1 MRSRLTSFMLS
12 MAVLLM
18 AASPAYPQYG
28 GGDYDPFT
36 IRSSTIQEG
45 VQRGAAD
52 VLRSQG
58 LAAKLNAEAAVTFG
72 QAQQQAMEN
81 RRAASEGYYDMRRRA
96 KELRMAERGPRP
108 DAETLARL
116 ARNRRPD
123 RLSPSELD
131 PITGRVNWPVLL
143 RFEAFADRRAG
154 IERLFEHRA
163 DAQRLDAEEY
173 LKVRELTG
181 EMQAEL
187 KGRVRELPL
196 GEYSQAKRF
205 LKSIAY
211 EASKPAGWA
220 PDLAMQP

>member
-1 MRSRLTSFMLS
+1 MRSRLTGFMLS
-12 MAVLLM
+12 MAVLLI

-81 RRAASEGYYDMRRRA
+81 RRAAIEGYYDMRRRA

-108 DAETLARL
+108 DAETFARL
-116 ARNRRPD
+116 ARNGRPD

-131 PITGRVNWPVLL
+131 PLTGRVNWPVLL
-143 RFEAFADRRAG
+143 RFEAFAEARAG

-163 DAQRLDAEEY
+163 DVQRLDAEEY
-173 LKVRELTG
+173 LKVRELREAMETK
-181 EMQAEL
+181 L
-187 KGRVRELPL
+187 KERVSELPL
-196 GEYSQAKRF
+196 AEYSRAKRF

>member
-1 MRSRLTSFMLS
+1 MRSRLTGFMLS
-12 MAVLLM
+12 MAVLLI

-72 QAQQQAMEN
+72 RAAQQAMEN
-81 RRAASEGYYDMRRRA
+81 RRAAIEGYYDTRRRA
-96 KELRMAERGPRP
+96 KELRMADRGPRP

-116 ARNRRPD
+116 ARNGRPD
-123 RLSPSELD
+123 PLSPSELD

-143 RFEAFADRRAG
+143 RFEAFAEARAG

-163 DAQRLDAEEY
+163 DTQRLDAEEY
-173 LKVRELTG
+173 LKVRELSEAMETK
-181 EMQAEL
+181 L
-187 KGRVRELPL
+187 KDRVRELPL
-196 GEYSQAKRF
+196 TEYSRARQF
-205 LKSIAY
+205 LSSVAY
-211 EASKPAGWA
+211 EAAKPAEPA
-220 PDLAMQP
+220 PALAMQP